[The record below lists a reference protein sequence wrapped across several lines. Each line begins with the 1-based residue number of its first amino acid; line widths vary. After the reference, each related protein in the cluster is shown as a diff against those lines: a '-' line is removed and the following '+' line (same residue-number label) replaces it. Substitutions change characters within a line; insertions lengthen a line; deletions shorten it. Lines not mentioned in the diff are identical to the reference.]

1 VRCAPF
7 GRSARED
14 RGLLGTRALSRDP
27 QAGPDGEPVA
37 RPLVS
42 SVIPARVFLEARL

>member
-1 VRCAPF
+1 LALGHAAP
-7 GRSARED
+7 GGGAPR
-14 RGLLGTRALSRDP
+14 RGDERSRDP
-27 QAGPDGEPVA
+27 QAGQDAEQVA